1 MGPVGSNRSFV
12 VVNNQERSG
21 STSRHGEQDT
31 VVQVTPPTERG
42 ESSSKSISYNAKAVA
57 DTGGHTDSSLQS
69 IDYFDVTDLRP
80 FAAFNDKIIGVL
92 ANCHPRVKVAFSGLS
107 WASQACLTFQS
118 MLLSSHSPC
127 KQTIV
132 NQDSRDRSVYKL
144 LWKIK
149 EIYEFMITEGELNKI
164 RLMPDV
170 LASLSEQV
178 VECTKF
184 MEKYSYL
191 ARLWTRLDKDVLL
204 ETDAI
209 TKRYTDSLDSLVTLF
224 RGHAT
229 SGALT
234 NVYHVLEDLH
244 GPGQN
249 LHFNAITRTAGAGL
263 DPTKICLEGTRTEV
277 LAEIID
283 WVCSGDDPQRVFWLS
298 GAEGTGKSAI
308 VHTVARW
315 LKEAGRLGSF
325 LCFDVTQQG
334 EPRPE
339 RLFTTIAGDFANF
352 DLELRQAVA
361 DTVSTDSALLTTADI
376 PSQWERL
383 VLNPLRKSSSHL
395 GPVVLVIDAL
405 DECGLSTSR
414 EPILH
419 VLADESTQLP
429 PNVRVLVTS
438 RPTGDINAAL
448 EGRPH
453 VPFERDIRFYISHRV
468 HALRDEQYALL
479 TTKAD
484 GLFEWARIACDFIS
498 SPDQGGPSPEDLF
511 ECIRSLADGGPRSPL
526 DQLYTIILKR
536 AIHDSR
542 LARYRFSSVMRQVL
556 GTLEPLPMASLN
568 EMRSFFSAPQDPF
581 HVESILKSIAP
592 LIAGVTDPTS
602 PVRLFHASFRDFL
615 TDRARSGEFFVEL
628 NGVHQDLAVS
638 TLAGMKN
645 GLQFNICGLES
656 SYLRNSDV
664 PDLAQRIR
672 ERFSPHLSYSCRFWT
687 AHVHGSTFDTHLANE
702 LCSFFKDQRL
712 IFWFEALGLLGCIVE
727 VPAMLAAARKLIEG
741 RDEYTDT
748 LSIMRDAQKFV
759 EMFGSVITQSTPH
772 LYLSALPFAPEQS
785 ILAKLFA
792 SKISQAPRVVSGRE
806 AEWPSAQLSFRGHAD
821 WVRSVAVSTDGR
833 WIVSGSDDSTIRV
846 WDAETGLEVSDPLEH
861 SGFVVSVAFS
871 PDGKIIVSGSSDT
884 TIRAWDTQTK
894 LQVGSA
900 FHGHTGSVN
909 SIAFSPHGIWF
920 ASGSSDNTIRIWN
933 TKAHIQVALLKGHT
947 NPINSIAA
955 SLNGE
960 RIVSGSSDGTI
971 RVWSTLTWSQ
981 VGGPL
986 NGPPSPVNSVAF
998 SPDGKLIAS
1007 GSDDSIIRLW
1017 DFRAGSQVGTL
1028 EGHIDHV
1035 TSVAFSVD
1043 SKFIVSGSTD
1053 RTIRVW
1059 DAATHSQVGTP
1070 LTKHTGR
1077 ISSVAISHDGRTI
1090 VSGSWDGTIRTWD
1103 TKLSPKL
1110 GRQTSS
1116 VFSVAFSPTTKQ
1128 IISGSFDATLK
1139 VYDAVTGTQVFSKPF
1154 HGHTSAV
1161 VSVAFSPDWT
1171 RVASGSSDKTVRI
1184 WDMEARA
1191 EVGSPLRGHASRVN
1205 SVAFS
1210 PDGKWVVS
1218 GSDDSTIRVWDMVTS
1233 QTNAILEGHKDAVN
1247 SIVFSVDGK
1256 RLVSGSA
1263 DKTIRVWD
1271 AAIWSV
1277 TGNPFTGHT
1286 QPIRS
1291 VALSQDG
1298 AQIASGSS
1306 DNTIRLWNVQT
1317 GSLVRTLEGHTNTV
1331 RSVAFS
1337 PDGRYVVSGSDD
1349 STVRVWDVKT
1359 ESQLGNPL
1367 LWHTSRVRSVTLDA
1381 ERIIS
1386 GLEDGTVR
1394 VWDLQLVLRGDDR
1407 QNTPA
1412 ISASSA
1418 GGGIHQLHHVRFSPS
1433 THHALHDPPRVDS
1446 TIDRADPIRVGE
1458 EGWVEVVG
1466 ARRYLLFWVPVHWR
1480 NTLCH
1485 YPPANVMVIP
1495 RGVEFDLSKMAHG
1508 NSWEKCWV
1516 G

>member
-1 MGPVGSNRSFV
+1 M
-12 VVNNQERSG
+12 
-21 STSRHGEQDT
+21 H
-31 VVQVTPPTERG
+31 
-42 ESSSKSISYNAKAVA
+42 
-57 DTGGHTDSSLQS
+57 
-69 IDYFDVTDLRP
+69 FD
-80 FAAFNDKIIGVL
+80 
-92 ANCHPRVKVAFSGLS
+92 
-107 WASQACLTFQS
+107 
-118 MLLSSHSPC
+118 
-127 KQTIV
+127 
-132 NQDSRDRSVYKL
+132 
-144 LWKIK
+144 
-149 EIYEFMITEGELNKI
+149 
-164 RLMPDV
+164 
-170 LASLSEQV
+170 
-178 VECTKF
+178 
-184 MEKYSYL
+184 
-191 ARLWTRLDKDVLL
+191 
-204 ETDAI
+204 
-209 TKRYTDSLDSLVTLF
+209 
-224 RGHAT
+224 
-229 SGALT
+229 
-234 NVYHVLEDLH
+234 
-244 GPGQN
+244 
-249 LHFNAITRTAGAGL
+249 AITRTAGAGL
-263 DPTKICLEGTRTEV
+263 DPTKTCLEGTRTEV

-283 WVCSGDDPQRVFWLS
+283 WVCSGDDPQRIFWLS

-325 LCFDVTQQG
+325 FCFDVTRQG
-334 EPRPE
+334 DPRPE
-339 RLFTTIAGDFANF
+339 RLFTTIARDFANF

-361 DTVSTDSALLTTADI
+361 DAVSTDSALLTTADI
-376 PSQWERL
+376 LSQWQRL
-383 VLNPLRKSSSHL
+383 VLEPLRKSSPHL

-405 DECGLSTSR
+405 DECGLSASR

-419 VLADESTQLP
+419 VLADELSQLP

-438 RPTGDINAAL
+438 RPTGDIDTAL

-453 VPFERDIRFYISHRV
+453 VRAMSLDHMPHESAERDIRLYISHRV
-468 HALRDEQYALL
+468 HALRDEQYGLL

-498 SPDQGGPSPEDLF
+498 SPDQGGPSPDDLF
-511 ECIRSLADGGPRSPL
+511 ERIRSLADGGPRSPL

-536 AIHDSR
+536 AVHDPH
-542 LARYRFSSVMRQVL
+542 LAFSSVMRQVL
-556 GTLEPLPMASLN
+556 GTLEPLPMASLK
-568 EMRSFFSAPQDPF
+568 EMRSFFSAPQDLF
-581 HVESILKSIAP
+581 NVESILKSISP
-592 LIAGVTDPTS
+592 LVAGITDPTT

-628 NGVHQDLAVS
+628 NGVHQDLAIS
-638 TLAGMKN
+638 TLAGMKK

-664 PDLAQRIR
+664 PDLAQRVR
-672 ERFSPHLSYSCRFWT
+672 EHISPHLSYSCRFWT
-687 AHVHGSTFDTHLANE
+687 AHVHGSTFDAHLANE
-702 LCSFFKDQRL
+702 LRSFFKDQRL
-712 IFWFEALGLLGCIVE
+712 LFWFEALGLLGCIDE
-727 VPAMLAAARKLIEG
+727 VRATLATARNLIEVSEWSCFCVSHLIESYQNQG
-741 RDEYTDT
+741 RDEYTDI
-748 LSIMRDAQKFV
+748 LSMIRDAQKFV
-759 EMFGSVITQSTPH
+759 EKFGSVITQSTPH
-772 LYLSALPFAPEQS
+772 LYLSALPFAPELS
-785 ILAKLFA
+785 ILAELFA
-792 SKISQAPRVVSGRE
+792 SKISRAPRIVSGRD

-833 WIVSGSDDSTIRV
+833 WIVSGSDDSTIRI

-871 PDGKIIVSGSSDT
+871 PDGKVIVSGSSDM
-884 TIRAWDTQTK
+884 TIRAWDTQTR

-900 FHGHTGSVN
+900 FRGHTGSVN

-933 TKAHIQVALLKGHT
+933 IRAHIQVAILKGHT

-986 NGPPSPVNSVAF
+986 NGPPSPVNSVVF
-998 SPDGKLIAS
+998 SPDGKLVAS

-1017 DFRAGSQVGTL
+1017 NFRAGSQVGTL

-1059 DAATHSQVGTP
+1059 DAATHSLVGTP
-1070 LTKHTGR
+1070 LTNHTGR
-1077 ISSVAISHDGRTI
+1077 VSSVAVSHDGRTI

-1103 TKLSPKL
+1103 TKLGPKL

-1128 IISGSFDATLK
+1128 IVSGSFDGTLK

-1154 HGHTSAV
+1154 NGHTSAV
-1161 VSVAFSPDWT
+1161 VSVAFSSDWT

-1184 WDMEARA
+1184 WDMESKV
-1191 EVGSPLRGHASRVN
+1191 EVGSPFKGHTSRVN

-1247 SIVFSVDGK
+1247 SVVFSADGK
-1256 RLVSGSA
+1256 RFVSGSA

-1271 AAIWSV
+1271 AAMWSV

-1306 DNTIRLWNVQT
+1306 DNTIRLWDVQT
-1317 GSLVRTLEGHTNTV
+1317 GSLVRTFEGHTNTV

-1337 PDGRYVVSGSDD
+1337 PDGRHIVSGSDD

-1359 ESQLGNPL
+1359 GSQLGNL
-1367 LWHTSRVRSVTLDA
+1367 LLGHSSRVRSVTLDA
-1381 ERIIS
+1381 ERIVS
-1386 GLEDGTVR
+1386 GSDDGTVR
-1394 VWDLQLVLRGDDR
+1394 VWDFQLILRGDDR
-1407 QNTPA
+1407 QNN
-1412 ISASSA
+1412 SASFT
-1418 GGGIHQLHHVRFSPS
+1418 GGGTHQLHHVRFSPS
-1433 THHALHDPPRVDS
+1433 THHALHDPPSVDS
-1446 TIDRADPIRVGE
+1446 MIDRADPIRVGE

-1480 NTLCH
+1480 NTLWH
-1485 YPPANVMVIP
+1485 YPPANVMTIP
-1495 RGVEFDLSKMAHG
+1495 RGVEFDLSEMAHG
-1508 NSWEKCWV
+1508 SSWEECWV
-1516 G
+1516 E